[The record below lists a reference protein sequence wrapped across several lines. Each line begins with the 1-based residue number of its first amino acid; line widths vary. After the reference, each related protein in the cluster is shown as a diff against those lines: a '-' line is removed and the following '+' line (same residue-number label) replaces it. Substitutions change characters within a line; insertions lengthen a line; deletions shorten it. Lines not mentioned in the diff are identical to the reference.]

1 MTLQSNNNGYHNGEN
16 LKKDYHML
24 WIYAILSLTIR
35 HLP

>member
-1 MTLQSNNNGYHNGEN
+1 MARAGPLCRNNGEN